1 MITLKKILSYNS
13 LTLILLGVPYMSL
26 ANSDGL
32 ATIKTFTSHLA
43 FLANVYWSCQ
53 NSLLTADSE
62 RLCPVSDTQTLP
74 SVVCTDVMLYGGSI
88 AKRDKGRGPS
98 QGPSLWAAH
107 TGMCLCL
114 EL

>member
-1 MITLKKILSYNS
+1 
-13 LTLILLGVPYMSL
+13 MSL

-32 ATIKTFTSHLA
+32 VVIETFASHLA
-43 FLANVYWSCQ
+43 FLASVYWSCQ

-62 RLCPVSDTQTLP
+62 RLCPVSDTQILP
-74 SVVCTDVMLYGGSI
+74 SVVCIDVMLYGGPI

-98 QGPSLWAAH
+98 QGPSLWAPH
-107 TGMCLCL
+107 TGMCLWL